1 MYQSL
6 QIYWQLEIPLLPTHF
21 LHESVQFFT
30 YIVKLMTSIKFTN
43 PKFKVEK
50 VMAGRQ
56 MILETLLIN
65 FRNQYMVGEQF
76 SLEKI

>member
-1 MYQSL
+1 
-6 QIYWQLEIPLLPTHF
+6 
-21 LHESVQFFT
+21 
-30 YIVKLMTSIKFTN
+30 MTSIKFTN